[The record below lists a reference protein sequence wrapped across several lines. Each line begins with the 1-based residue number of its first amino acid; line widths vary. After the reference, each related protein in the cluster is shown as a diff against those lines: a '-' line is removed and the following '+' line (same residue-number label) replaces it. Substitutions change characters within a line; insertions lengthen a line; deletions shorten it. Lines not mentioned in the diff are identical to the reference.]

1 MNKKIL
7 NQKILRYAKKLKAI
21 DYLGGSCKE
30 CKENNLFKLTFHHRD
45 PNEKEFTIS
54 DAKNSSWSKIKK
66 EIDNCD
72 ILCQNCHRELHYN
85 LKKDEERRKNK
96 FVYLEYSGSSCI
108 KCGYNKCQAALT
120 FHHRDPNEKEFNIGG
135 LNERIKTLSELN
147 EVIKEELDKCDL
159 LCSNCHVLEH
169 TDIEFFNINR
179 KIIEDKFNNYKEK
192 QGKINRNDVYRMY
205 ESGMKQNEIAKYF
218 NASNGSI
225 SDILS
230 HYKELKNIKIN
241 KKVDKEVVYELYD
254 KGYRKIDI
262 IRELKVSKCTVYKI
276 IRDRNK

>member
-1 MNKKIL
+1 MNK
-7 NQKILRYAKKLKAI
+7 RKAF
-21 DYLGGSCKE
+21 DYKGGKCQRCSLISNC
-30 CKENNLFKLTFHHRD
+30 LDIYDFHH
-45 PNEKEFTIS
+45 
-54 DAKNSSWSKIKK
+54 
-66 EIDNCD
+66 
-72 ILCQNCHRELHYN
+72 
-85 LKKDEERRKNK
+85 KDSNK
-96 FVYLEYSGSSCI
+96 
-108 KCGYNKCQAALT
+108 
-120 FHHRDPNEKEFNIGG
+120 KEFNPSH
-135 LNERIKTLSELN
+135 LMNNSWETLA
-147 EVIKEELDKCDL
+147 KELDKCDL